1 MKPLRKPEIE
11 AKIVDYALD
20 YILSPENV
28 SKVAKDMVS
37 YYNASIDNN
46 AEIKILED
54 FINDHR
60 QEAEQLAEGH
70 PDGNRQQIRG

>member
-1 MKPLRKPEIE
+1 MLKEKIGQRIKEIRMFN
-11 AKIVDYALD
+11 
-20 YILSPENV
+20 LSPENV

-70 PDGNRQQIRG
+70 PDGNRKQIRG